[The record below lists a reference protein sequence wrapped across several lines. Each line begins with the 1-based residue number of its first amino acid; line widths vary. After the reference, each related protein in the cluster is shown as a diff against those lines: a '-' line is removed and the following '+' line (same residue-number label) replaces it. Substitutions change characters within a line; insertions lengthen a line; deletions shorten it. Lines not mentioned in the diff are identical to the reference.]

1 MGEYNS
7 ALPNSATGGMDHNPQ
22 STEKKKPGKRQSRH
36 CCKNTDQRTHPGQNK
51 LRFPTS
57 QNADSLQDQQMQ
69 NTELEEDETA

>member
-7 ALPNSATGGMDHNPQ
+7 ALPNSATGGIDHNPQ

-36 CCKNTDQRTHPGQNK
+36 YCKNTDQRRKPPG
-51 LRFPTS
+51 RP
-57 QNADSLQDQQMQ
+57 NADSLQDQQTQ